1 MFSKQALPKL
11 DEEPDAPRRFRA
23 NVRDL
28 FLTNQLS
35 AERTSTLLGD
45 AAAAGVEALDDV
57 KNIQAKDSKNVHR
70 DLMRKFA
77 KKAKQWP
84 DLYWSKVD
92 VWDQKRQKVKRE
104 WVAVLL
110 PHEWLCKLNNKVPS
124 GSLTTWEGLGPLG
137 QRGMCQSLLRAGLLH
152 SHTTFFLVRWS
163 PIQLGQVR
171 IFGSDECIIAWNS
184 SVEESAHSLCMY

>member
-77 KKAKQWP
+77 KKQ
-84 DLYWSKVD
+84 SNG
-92 VWDQKRQKVKRE
+92 QI
-104 WVAVLL
+104 
-110 PHEWLCKLNNKVPS
+110 C
-124 GSLTTWEGLGPLG
+124 TGPK
-137 QRGMCQSLLRAGLLH
+137 
-152 SHTTFFLVRWS
+152 
-163 PIQLGQVR
+163 
-171 IFGSDECIIAWNS
+171 
-184 SVEESAHSLCMY
+184 

>member
-35 AERTSTLLGD
+35 AERTSSLLGD
-45 AAAAGVEALDDV
+45 AAAAGVEALEDV
-57 KNIQAKDSKNVHR
+57 KNLQGKAGKNVHR

-77 KKAKQWP
+77 KRAKQWP

-92 VWDQKRQKVKRE
+92 VWDKKKTKSQERMD
-104 WVAVLL
+104 
-110 PHEWLCKLNNKVPS
+110 C
-124 GSLTTWEGLGPLG
+124 
-137 QRGMCQSLLRAGLLH
+137 
-152 SHTTFFLVRWS
+152 
-163 PIQLGQVR
+163 
-171 IFGSDECIIAWNS
+171 
-184 SVEESAHSLCMY
+184 SALAPRMAL

>member
-35 AERTSTLLGD
+35 AERTSSLLGD

-70 DLMRKFA
+70 DLMRKLA
-77 KKAKQWP
+77 KRAKQWP
-84 DLYWSKVD
+84 GLYWSKVD
-92 VWDQKRQKVKRE
+92 VWDKRRQKIKRE
-104 WVAVLL
+104 WIAVLL

-124 GSLTTWEGLGPLG
+124 GSLTTWEGLGPFLSG
-137 QRGMCQSLLRAGLLH
+137 AME
-152 SHTTFFLVRWS
+152 SHTIGT
-163 PIQLGQVR
+163 GQNL
-171 IFGSDECIIAWNS
+171 WQ
-184 SVEESAHSLCMY
+184 